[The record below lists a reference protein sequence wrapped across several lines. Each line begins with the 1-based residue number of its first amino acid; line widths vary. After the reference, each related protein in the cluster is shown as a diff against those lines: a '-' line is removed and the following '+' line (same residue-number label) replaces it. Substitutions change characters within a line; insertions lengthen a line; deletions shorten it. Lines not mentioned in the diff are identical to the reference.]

1 MTDTPVASIQG
12 PLHGT
17 YPVVGIRAVNARLP
31 ARTAGLEELESEGLL
46 LSSADALRE
55 MGFDTIHVATAA
67 EAPTLAADAGNGLL
81 EAEGIDPASV
91 DALLLFGALHP
102 ADPGDRPTS
111 NDLLIDAFR
120 YSVGRLHH
128 ELGLVNATAVSIG
141 QQGCASMPTAM
152 RLATSMIRSGEA
164 KRVLCVG
171 TDVVPA
177 GKKREVIYNVLSDGA
192 CAFLMEA
199 GHPRMQ
205 PIAFRQVTKGY
216 YWDSPDKRSEIV
228 AAYYPTARNVIL
240 DALAVAS
247 VEPDDVALFIP
258 DNISARSWAVLLEL
272 VGIPKE
278 RAFLDNIAEHGHFV
292 SSDNIVN
299 LKDALDRRTVVDGIP
314 IVLFTFGF
322 GANWSATVIRA

>member
-1 MTDTPVASIQG
+1 MNG
-12 PLHGT
+12 N
-17 YPVVGIRAVNARLP
+17 YPMAGIRAVSTKLP
-31 ARTAGLEELESEGLL
+31 ARTAGLEELEADGLL
-46 LSSADALRE
+46 TSPASALRE
-55 MGFDTIHVATAA
+55 MGFDTVHVATEA

-81 EAEGIDPASV
+81 EAEGIDPSSI
-91 DALLLFGALHP
+91 DALVLFGALHP
-102 ADPGDRPTS
+102 IEVEGDAMSP
-111 NDLLIDAFR
+111 DLLIDEFR
-120 YSVGRLHH
+120 YPVGRLHH
-128 ELGLVNATAVSIG
+128 DLGLANATALSVG
-141 QQGCASMPTAM
+141 QQGCATMPTAM

-164 KRVLCVG
+164 RRVLCVG

-205 PIAFRQVTKGY
+205 PVAFRQVTKGY
-216 YWDSPDKRSEIV
+216 YWDSPARRTEIV

-240 DALAVAS
+240 DALEAAS
-247 VEPDDVALFIP
+247 VDRGEVALFIP
-258 DNISARSWAVLLEL
+258 DNISARSWAVLLDL

-278 RAFLDNIAEHGHFV
+278 RAFLDNIAKHGHFV

-299 LKDALDRRTVVDGIP
+299 LKDALDERPVADGSAIL
-314 IVLFTFGF
+314 LFTFGF